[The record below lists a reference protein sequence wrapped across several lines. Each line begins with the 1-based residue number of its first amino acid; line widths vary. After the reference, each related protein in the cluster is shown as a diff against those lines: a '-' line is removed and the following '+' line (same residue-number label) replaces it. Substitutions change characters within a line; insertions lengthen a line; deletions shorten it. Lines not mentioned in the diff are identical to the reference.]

1 MTQFLDLRTSQNASY
16 ANSIAIP
23 ILVVNAPQL
32 VGQIGLNTEN
42 AGPNLRVDLQGTIAL
57 QLPLALLGITIT
69 VVRGTLPTDETV
81 FSATQTFNLDV
92 LAPQIIS
99 FNASDY
105 NAPAGPQQIY
115 TMFVSSNLL
124 GTVRIGPESFTGTAI
139 SD

>member
-1 MTQFLDLRTSQNASY
+1 MTRFLDLRTSQNASY

-23 ILVVNAPQL
+23 ILVVNTPQL
-32 VGQIGLNTEN
+32 VGQIGLSTVN
-42 AGPNLRVDLQGTIAL
+42 AGPNIRVDLQGTVAL

-69 VVRGTLPTDETV
+69 VVRGTLPTDELV

-92 LAPQIIS
+92 LAPQVIS
-99 FNASDY
+99 FNASDF
-105 NAPAGPQQIY
+105 NPPDGIELTY